1 MATNA
6 MTLNYVRNL
15 VRQRAGIVLDEGKDY
30 LIESRLAT
38 VAHEMGLASI
48 EDVIA
53 RARTPANTNVES
65 RVVEALTTNE
75 TTFFRDMYPFE
86 ALRETVIP
94 QLMKAR
100 AATRTLRIWSAASST
115 GQEPYSIAMTLREH
129 FPELKS
135 WRVRI
140 LATDLAEG
148 ILDRAKLGR
157 YRQIEVNRGLPA
169 SLLVKYF
176 TRDGNDWVISPELR
190 AMVDFSAFNLVT
202 DMARYPA
209 CDIAFVRNV
218 LIYFDLPTKQAV
230 LRRVREVLAPDGV
243 LFLGGTE
250 GTTLD
255 DVYERVVAD
264 KAAFYRPRKSAR

>member
-1 MATNA
+1 MATSA
-6 MTLNYVRNL
+6 VSLNYVRNL

-48 EDVIA
+48 EEVIA

-86 ALRETVIP
+86 ALREIVVPEFIR
-94 QLMKAR
+94 AR

-129 FPELKS
+129 FPELQG

-140 LATDLAEG
+140 MATDLAEG
-148 ILDRAKLGR
+148 ILARAKQGR
-157 YRQIEVNRGLPA
+157 YRQMEVNRGLPA
-169 SLLVKYF
+169 SMLVKYF
-176 TRDGNDWVISPELR
+176 TRDGNDWVISPEIR

-202 DMARYPA
+202 DLARYPA
-209 CDIAFVRNV
+209 CDIALVRNV
-218 LIYFDLPTKQAV
+218 LIYFDLPTKQTV
-230 LRRVREVLAPDGV
+230 LRRVREVMAPDGV

-255 DVYERVVAD
+255 DVYERVAIGKSV
-264 KAAFYRPRKSAR
+264 FYRPRKQSR